1 LGQPFAVLTL
11 TIAMIETAFGTLL
24 MAAVGGL
31 TLLAAGLLPAWRTAV
46 ALPAITMTAQIEN
59 RATARQVANPL
70 AKNGL
75 AGIGH
80 RSPEAELDNR
90 RRSWQDG
97 LTLNCWRSFIGAAN
111 KKPRLL

>member
-1 LGQPFAVLTL
+1 
-11 TIAMIETAFGTLL
+11 MIETAFGALL

-31 TLLAAGLLPAWRTAV
+31 TLLAAGLLPAGRTTV

-59 RATARQVANPL
+59 RATAKEVANPL
-70 AKNGL
+70 AKDGL
-75 AGIGH
+75 TGIGH